1 MPDDVAGA
9 RLSLRLYSP
18 RPHWFDAI
26 AQRKMRV
33 VAIYAAYLLVIVA
46 SVVGFESLPPQYEV
60 SAMIDLQPMA
70 YTAVD
75 EQRFRT
81 SKADEMARSQI
92 ALLTTE
98 SVIRGALADLSRPP
112 ALPIPVPLPQKA
124 PKDIPVASSAYAS
137 TERLAARSGLEGA
150 RPARDPV
157 RTANASTSMYEA
169 SALATGHAT
178 TSISKGIDGL
188 RDLVTLAKETVWPPL
203 APADESYVAARKA
216 IKSQAEPNTGLIRV
230 SFTDRDPA
238 YAVRFLDAL
247 IQRFTDKHYDLYS
260 NAGAVS
266 FFVRHRK
273 ESEEEFAKASAELA
287 AYSAANDVFNIDEQR
302 KLLLQERSRVISD
315 FAATRDLQAQKE
327 SEATSIAD
335 QLVQMK
341 PFSRYP
347 QINSLA
353 QTGRR
358 LRPVPEHDEDATS
371 ALKPQAAEP
380 KLPNLTGD
388 PPLLLVRVYQ
398 DTIAT
403 LVKLNTDLAGLRA
416 RRTYQQSEIATF
428 DRKLA
433 DLSAK
438 EAAYERIRQRADL
451 AKATAAQFAKKAV
464 DEQIQQDL
472 NAQKLS
478 TVRIVQPPTPPI
490 EPVWPRRRVVLI
502 ALLLAALPAFA
513 IAGPAAYR
521 RFAVA

>member
-18 RPHWFDAI
+18 RPHWFGAI

-247 IQRFTDKHYDLYS
+247 IQRFTDKHYGLQYRRAAEVAV
-260 NAGAVS
+260 AGAQPGHL
-266 FFVRHRK
+266 RLRRD
-273 ESEEEFAKASAELA
+273 ARPAGAEG
-287 AYSAANDVFNIDEQR
+287 
-302 KLLLQERSRVISD
+302 ERSDVDRGSARADEAVQPLSANQFPGAD
-315 FAATRDLQAQKE
+315 WPSPASGSRTR
-327 SEATSIAD
+327 
-335 QLVQMK
+335 
-341 PFSRYP
+341 R
-347 QINSLA
+347 
-353 QTGRR
+353 GRH
-358 LRPVPEHDEDATS
+358 LR
-371 ALKPQAAEP
+371 PQAA
-380 KLPNLTGD
+380 G
-388 PPLLLVRVYQ
+388 R
-398 DTIAT
+398 
-403 LVKLNTDLAGLRA
+403 
-416 RRTYQQSEIATF
+416 
-428 DRKLA
+428 
-433 DLSAK
+433 
-438 EAAYERIRQRADL
+438 
-451 AKATAAQFAKKAV
+451 
-464 DEQIQQDL
+464 
-472 NAQKLS
+472 
-478 TVRIVQPPTPPI
+478 
-490 EPVWPRRRVVLI
+490 
-502 ALLLAALPAFA
+502 
-513 IAGPAAYR
+513 
-521 RFAVA
+521 